1 MTTKSGFP
9 ELTYRPP
16 RGPDVGPVDSSL
28 ELFQKVYRDPNQPIE
43 RRLRAARDAKDHE
56 HPKLVATAI
65 VNEGSFA
72 ALLDRAI
79 ARSNGHK
86 VIEGEKV
93 LEPAREGSLMP
104 KTSETREVSAE
115 HQRKPIKSFLLT
127 RRV

>member
-9 ELTYRPP
+9 ELKYGPP
-16 RGPDVGPVDSSL
+16 KGPDVGPVETSL

-72 ALLDRAI
+72 TLLERAI
-79 ARSNGHK
+79 ERSNGHK
-86 VIEGEKV
+86 VIEGAKV
-93 LEPAREGSLMP
+93 IEHVGEGSPLVRP
-104 KTSETREVSAE
+104 LDPDEQPPV
-115 HQRKPIKSFLLT
+115 KPEQLWGP
-127 RRV
+127 